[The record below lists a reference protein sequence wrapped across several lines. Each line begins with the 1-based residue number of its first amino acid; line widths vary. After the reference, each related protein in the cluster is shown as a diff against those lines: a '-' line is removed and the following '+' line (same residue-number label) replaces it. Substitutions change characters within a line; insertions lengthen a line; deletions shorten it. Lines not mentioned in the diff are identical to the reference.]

1 MESFL
6 TFRKMVTPAIIQIIF
21 WIGIALCVISGIVGI
36 IGGAIAEKG
45 GGVMVLS
52 SLVWLV
58 LGPILI
64 RVYCEIIILAF
75 RIYDVLTEI
84 KKNTERPTP

>member
-21 WIGIALCVISGIVGI
+21 WIGIALCAISGIAGI

-58 LGPILI
+58 LGPIFI